1 MQKLPS
7 RPLVLVS
14 PTKTTD
20 VPTAGASIPGRIRTL
35 QSMISKSG
43 PLIWTLF
50 GNGACRYSAPQHDSN
65 GTLCETF
72 RYYGLLRV
80 YYARLGLKPT
90 HTDVK
95 KTKQSLQKRGC
106 GKLCRIL
113 VIHKN
118 DSEKSLL
125 RKVQSC
131 FCTATSCD
139 TGIGSLLFS

>member
-1 MQKLPS
+1 MALAAILTP
-7 RPLVLVS
+7 RH
-14 PTKTTD
+14 
-20 VPTAGASIPGRIRTL
+20 G
-35 QSMISKSG
+35 
-43 PLIWTLF
+43 
-50 GNGACRYSAPQHDSN
+50 SN

-80 YYARLGLKPT
+80 YYARLGLTPT

-113 VIHKN
+113 VIRAIADGLCRQRGSAATIRKN

-139 TGIGSLLFS
+139 TGTGSLLFS

>member
-1 MQKLPS
+1 
-7 RPLVLVS
+7 
-14 PTKTTD
+14 
-20 VPTAGASIPGRIRTL
+20 
-35 QSMISKSG
+35 MISKSG
-43 PLIWTLF
+43 PPLSGHCSGMALAAIL
-50 GNGACRYSAPQHDSN
+50 APQHDSN

-113 VIHKN
+113 VIRKN